1 MGTDN
6 EMNYGMMMIVWNETL
21 LSIVDECAKE
31 ALLWTRQYINS
42 GSCVPC
48 YQQWELFKNESLLSV
63 LNCVKTMNCNH

>member
-31 ALLWTRQYINS
+31 ALLWTRQYMNS
-42 GSCVPC
+42 G
-48 YQQWELFKNESLLSV
+48 
-63 LNCVKTMNCNH
+63 NCVNTRHC